1 MPDKPFT
8 NIMQGIPTADQE
20 ALQEPAI
27 DPIKAATLGLSGGAG
42 MVMQPGGVDSAIMSL
57 GKYAVNGL
65 FSYILHQA
73 LFNQVN
79 KVRNTPIDKPKGT
92 T

>member
-1 MPDKPFT
+1 
-8 NIMQGIPTADQE
+8 
-20 ALQEPAI
+20 
-27 DPIKAATLGLSGGAG
+27 
-42 MVMQPGGVDSAIMSL
+42 MQPGGIDSAIMSI

-79 KVRNTPIDKPKGT
+79 KVRNTPIDKLKGT